1 MIKAFLFA
9 LLFIVIGAVAFAFLA
24 PLLFHG
30 ADMRRFGASMRIP
43 THFGQQSDFNR
54 TVIRFNSDS
63 RPI

>member
-1 MIKAFLFA
+1 MPHILNTTTETVGNTTQTMPEF
-9 LLFIVIGAVAFAFLA
+9 VRV
-24 PLLFHG
+24 P
-30 ADMRRFGASMRIP
+30 DVRIP